1 MDKKAKILIL
11 FYSWSGAT
19 AKLAREVGEG
29 SKEIEG
35 VEVEIKQIPELV
47 PKEAWQDKPE
57 IKASKEAL
65 EKEFPLASIDDLV
78 EADGIAIGTP
88 THFGTMASQ
97 VKQFIDRLTPAWL
110 GGKLVNK
117 PVAFFCTSGS
127 LHAGEELTL
136 FSMIIPALNL
146 GMIPVG
152 IPYPI
157 QGAGPDF
164 DSGSPYGAIFITGA
178 KGDNELSQ
186 GDKKVARILG
196 RRLAAMT
203 RILNCEEESCKKH
216 HTLMRAKEE

>member
-1 MDKKAKILIL
+1 MDKKVKILIL

-19 AKLAREVGEG
+19 AKIAEEIALG

-35 VEVEIKQIPELV
+35 VEVEIKQIPEIV
-47 PKEAWQDKPE
+47 PKEAYADKPE
-57 IKASKEAL
+57 VMAAKEAL
-65 EKEFPLASIDDLV
+65 EKKFPQASIDDLIN
-78 EADGIAIGTP
+78 ADGVAIGTP
-88 THFGTMASQ
+88 THFGSMASQ

-110 GGKLVNK
+110 GGKLVK
-117 PVAFFCTSGS
+117 KRVSFFCSTGS
-127 LHAGEELTL
+127 LHTGEELAL
-136 FSMIIPALNL
+136 FSMMIPCFNL

-157 QGAGPDF
+157 QGTGPDF
-164 DSGSPYGAIFITGA
+164 DSGSPYGAIFISGH

-216 HTLMRAKEE
+216 HELMRTKEE